1 LLSLE
6 QLELGGI
13 SSVRGYLENQVLT
26 DNGIITS
33 LEVRIPLWEDKD
45 KNSLLSLAPFS
56 DFGVGW
62 DNVVVG
68 ATTNPDGTGGN
79 LGRQG
84 VTMPSVGLGLLF
96 NPVKYVSGQVYYGY
110 GFNSRETPEGTSL
123 QNHGIEFSLS
133 FNAL

>member
-1 LLSLE
+1 MLSLE

-26 DNGIITS
+26 DNGILTS
-33 LEVRIPLWEDKD
+33 LEVRIPILEDKD
-45 KNSLLSLAPFS
+45 KNSLVSLAPFS

-62 DNVVVG
+62 DNVEVG
-68 ATTNPDGTGGN
+68 AAPNPDGTGSN

-96 NPVKYVSGQVYYGY
+96 NPVKYVSGQIYYGY
-110 GFNSRETPEGTSL
+110 GFNSRETPWATACRIKAS
-123 QNHGIEFSLS
+123 NSACR